1 MKNNSKGSQCW
12 TEIFILLIAVFFIF
26 VVTVITYENKI
37 DELEKRID
45 DFKKQ
50 CVIK

>member
-1 MKNNSKGSQCW
+1 MKKDNQCW
-12 TEIFILLIAVFFIF
+12 LEIVVLLLAVFFIF